1 MPEAHVEVIKSERGS
16 EGRRAGG
23 SGGRRAARAAPAASD
38 APGNPGHPARRKL
51 FAITDFLPAP
61 GPRTGGTHIPPP
73 VGRGSGGA
81 GWLWDQGASVPP
93 ATGRKRRC
101 SLAWLEMARDSHYFE
116 KLHLGWEKKGILAD
130 TELSLGCPC
139 VQGEIPEC

>member
-1 MPEAHVEVIKSERGS
+1 MPEAHVEVIKPERGS

-61 GPRTGGTHIPPP
+61 GPQTGGDAHPTA
-73 VGRGSGGA
+73 GGA
-81 GWLWDQGASVPP
+81 GVRWGRLAVGPGSVCP
-93 ATGRKRRC
+93 AGHGKEAKMLPG
-101 SLAWLEMARDSHYFE
+101 LAGGGS
-116 KLHLGWEKKGILAD
+116 
-130 TELSLGCPC
+130 
-139 VQGEIPEC
+139 

>member
-61 GPRTGGTHIPPP
+61 GPRTGGTHVPPP
-73 VGRGSGGA
+73 VGLVVGPGSVCPNGRGKEAKMLPGLAGG
-81 GWLWDQGASVPP
+81 GS
-93 ATGRKRRC
+93 
-101 SLAWLEMARDSHYFE
+101 
-116 KLHLGWEKKGILAD
+116 
-130 TELSLGCPC
+130 
-139 VQGEIPEC
+139 